1 MGIVHSSQTAFS
13 EDIFFR
19 AEKEGEKDYVA
30 KKTAKI
36 NKSICHKFWYIPPS
50 LQPLQFWFMFCCTVI

>member
-36 NKSICHKFWYIPPS
+36 NKSICHKFW
-50 LQPLQFWFMFCCTVI
+50 